1 MQNSGCLRPLLI
13 GIVVLTSFSVAA
25 WYILFSTGLYEPPSK
40 VEKAIF
46 FENAWIWDGSADSI
60 QLGNVMVEDGTITCV
75 GGDCVPPKGIKKMDA
90 KGKSLMPGMIDLHV
104 HYYAPSQ
111 ENQGMNAFQQFPDY
125 VKQRPSVRRNFV
137 KHGVTSIRCVGDIT
151 DNILQLKQQWR
162 EGKLAGPRVYVTGA
176 FLTSPGGH
184 PVSTWFKGNDMLIQN
199 ATIQLDGPQAAREA
213 VALLAAKGVDGLKV
227 IYTKGEDRD
236 LPILDEEVLDA
247 ILEEAP
253 QAGLWVSVH
262 CLHSDEVA
270 SFAERSVTN
279 LEQISFATIDSATAS
294 QLLENDIAIVPSLV
308 ADSAEFI
315 PDLAFLE
322 ELGLLI
328 GTGSDTK
335 GDMRFGKSLLEEI
348 RLLHEKAGLSKA
360 DALRAA
366 TLDAARILRIDD
378 QVGRIAV
385 GKRADLVLLDG
396 NVLEQLPE
404 RERINSVI
412 IDGKV
417 LMWNGTLFE

>member
-1 MQNSGCLRPLLI
+1 
-13 GIVVLTSFSVAA
+13 
-25 WYILFSTGLYEPPSK
+25 
-40 VEKAIF
+40 
-46 FENAWIWDGSADSI
+46 
-60 QLGNVMVEDGTITCV
+60 
-75 GGDCVPPKGIKKMDA
+75 
-90 KGKSLMPGMIDLHV
+90 
-104 HYYAPSQ
+104 Q